1 MGQANIVEQT
11 KESISTDKV
20 RTLQIH
26 PLVTAS
32 DYLFTFPPSSINND
46 IATLLEIFKNNGAP
60 PWAKQ
65 IANKT
70 DLDTIKNFISCLDDA
85 LADVVLDFGPN
96 KRILVHKDILLVRS
110 EYFRNMFN
118 SGMAESEQTVI
129 NMEEETFESLKI
141 IKNYFYTDQMLKE
154 EKELKSLDLYE
165 IPIL

>member
-11 KESISTDKV
+11 ASIPTDKV
-20 RTLQIH
+20 RTLKLQ

-32 DYLFTFPPSSINND
+32 DYLFTFPPSSLNID

-65 IANKT
+65 IANET
-70 DLDTIKNFISCLDDA
+70 DLDKIENFISSLDDT
-85 LADVVLDFGPN
+85 LADVVLDFGSD
-96 KRILVHKDILLVRS
+96 KQIYVHKDILLVRS

-129 NMEEETFESLKI
+129 NMEEETYESMKI
-141 IKNYFYTDQMLKE
+141 IKNYFYTEKMLNE
-154 EKELKSLDLYE
+154 EKELKCLDLYE
-165 IPIL
+165 IPIF